1 MTSKVGK
8 QAPFLAGI
16 PVVASTAERD
26 SLYPSPDTN
35 QRVQN
40 LGSGYFERWNGATW
54 VQDIATGVGAGGVYS
69 VKSYGAIGDGDTDDT
84 TACQNALNAADLAGV
99 GAVVV
104 PPGTYK
110 LTAALTPGSG
120 TTFLGQGGFLR
131 QHTEAANVVTVA
143 SKSNV
148 ALVNLDVGYNTST
161 VRNTTNGLSVQT
173 CTDVEIS
180 GCRVRNGP
188 GLGIYVANSQR
199 ARVHDNHIHSMLAD
213 GIHVTNGSSTGHV
226 SKDVT
231 VSGNVVEGTGDDCIA
246 CVSYTTG
253 GTAINEGISITG
265 NVVTNGSAR
274 GITVAGGKG
283 VAVAGNTVRNMAST
297 SSAGIIAILDDNVSN
312 PTFAPIDVSITGN
325 TVGLAQGTTANTRH
339 GIRVYR
345 GSGVTVSGNTVAWG
359 VGEGIKVY
367 GTSTGPAYSD
377 DTVVANNIVHGTGS
391 TGENGIYCIYA
402 RRVRITGNVVIDSY
416 KGALSL
422 DNVIDCQ
429 VSGNI
434 WDEANKQNVGA
445 TNLVTVATSSG
456 VSIQNNLL
464 RQVGNAFTHGYT
476 TTSAGTVDYRGN
488 TFDVTATYS
497 GQLTSVG
504 ASTVITPGW
513 GADVGDAD
521 VTLTAGTSAETVRY
535 ATALT
540 ANRTVTLATAGAY
553 QGAKFRIVRSGLGAF
568 TLNVGG
574 LKTIPIS
581 TAAFVDVEY
590 RASAGSWALSGYGAL

>member
-231 VSGNVVEGTGDDCIA
+231 VSGNVVEGTGTT
-246 CVSYTTG
+246 VSPASPTPRAGPRSTK
-253 GTAINEGISITG
+253 ASR
-265 NVVTNGSAR
+265 SR
-274 GITVAGGKG
+274 G
-283 VAVAGNTVRNMAST
+283 T
-297 SSAGIIAILDDNVSN
+297 SS
-312 PTFAPIDVSITGN
+312 PTAPREGSRSRG
-325 TVGLAQGTTANTRH
+325 ARASPWPGTRSATWPR
-339 GIRVYR
+339 RPR
-345 GSGVTVSGNTVAWG
+345 PGSS
-359 VGEGIKVY
+359 
-367 GTSTGPAYSD
+367 
-377 DTVVANNIVHGTGS
+377 
-391 TGENGIYCIYA
+391 
-402 RRVRITGNVVIDSY
+402 R
-416 KGALSL
+416 
-422 DNVIDCQ
+422 
-429 VSGNI
+429 
-434 WDEANKQNVGA
+434 
-445 TNLVTVATSSG
+445 SS
-456 VSIQNNLL
+456 
-464 RQVGNAFTHGYT
+464 T
-476 TTSAGTVDYRGN
+476 TT
-488 TFDVTATYS
+488 
-497 GQLTSVG
+497 
-504 ASTVITPGW
+504 
-513 GADVGDAD
+513 
-521 VTLTAGTSAETVRY
+521 
-535 ATALT
+535 
-540 ANRTVTLATAGAY
+540 
-553 QGAKFRIVRSGLGAF
+553 
-568 TLNVGG
+568 
-574 LKTIPIS
+574 
-581 TAAFVDVEY
+581 
-590 RASAGSWALSGYGAL
+590 